1 MEEWEIASSYL
12 IKKKDILE
20 KIAAKTETQCRFIH
34 KGEMRGL
41 GRVLRERDALI
52 DELVAINIELAREQT
67 WKEVQGLRPMIQ
79 DITNREQAI
88 IARSK
93 QVVQE
98 AIAEKARIAVELRN
112 RKVQQQV
119 KNQYINPWAVVGR
132 GSRINERG

>member
-1 MEEWEIASSYL
+1 MEEWEIASGYL
-12 IKKKDILE
+12 IRKRDILE
-20 KIAAKTETQCRFIH
+20 KIAAKTETQRRFIH

-52 DELVAINIELAREQT
+52 DELVAINIELAREQA

-79 DITNREQAI
+79 DIINREQAI
-88 IARSK
+88 IERSK
-93 QVVQE
+93 QVLQE
-98 AIAEKARIAVELRN
+98 AIAEKARIAAELRN

>member
-1 MEEWEIASSYL
+1 MEEWEIASGYL
-12 IKKKDILE
+12 IRKRDILE

-41 GRVLRERDALI
+41 GRVLRERDGLI
-52 DELVAINIELAREQT
+52 DELIAINIELAREQT
-67 WKEVQGLRPMIQ
+67 WKEAQGLWPMIQ

-88 IARSK
+88 IERSK
-93 QVVQE
+93 QVLQE
-98 AIAEKARIAVELRN
+98 AIAEKARIAAKLRN

-119 KNQYINPWAVVGR
+119 KSQYINPWVVVGR